1 MTLIIQ
7 SASFIYSLSLF
18 SSCMVKTDIPEKSG
32 AKQQN
37 WIPLLRIALG
47 LIIFWKAVNF
57 IRDTVTIKMLIEQT
71 GIGVFSQNSD
81 VLAFIIAY
89 LSMLCSVF
97 IAVGL
102 FTRVASIIQIPIL
115 VVAVFFVNIKN
126 IGENTFEF
134 MLSII
139 ALLLLI
145 LFAIKGSGSLTLNK
159 IFS

>member
-1 MTLIIQ
+1 
-7 SASFIYSLSLF
+7 
-18 SSCMVKTDIPEKSG
+18 MVKTNIPEKSW
-32 AKQQN
+32 ARQQN

-57 IRDTVTIKMLIEQT
+57 IRDTVTVKMLIERT

-145 LFAIKGSGSLTLNK
+145 LFAIKGSGSLTLHK